1 MNCVIANILIN
12 EETVDCNIVENQEK
26 NRNRSIDL
34 GTVANRLP
42 DDILKKIY
50 YDYLEV
56 PILFSVFKTKLE
68 TEECKSIEYK
78 GLARLMPFLLR
89 KPALI
94 SYMRKQYYHFDAVY
108 QSHVILGE
116 KGCLLMNF
124 ENSFACSWLMYMYH

>member
-1 MNCVIANILIN
+1 MDCVFSNILIN

-50 YDYLEV
+50 YDYLEI

-68 TEECKSIEYK
+68 TDECRSIVYS
-78 GLARLMPFLLR
+78 GLANLVPFILR

-94 SYMRKQYYHFDAVY
+94 SYMRKQYYGFDAVY
-108 QSHVILGE
+108 RSHVILGE
-116 KGCLLMNF
+116 KGCVLMDF
-124 ENSFACSWLMYMYH
+124 TPFLI